1 MTGDQHRPPQ
11 PNHSKYSRLAYRGL
25 FFVLGHRQSITD
37 EPSHPMPCW
46 PFLTTPQPTA
56 VGELNMAMEFLTKEF
71 FIGAGS
77 SVATALAGAM
87 AFSRYWVSNRARN
100 ANDTQQID
108 MLDRQERGLDRLERE
123 NQELRKLLRERDEEI
138 RKYFE
143 ELARS
148 NARLEVIENQ
158 LFFVKQQNDRLTEE
172 VKNLTESN
180 QSLAAEVTLLRAALG
195 AQK

>member
-1 MTGDQHRPPQ
+1 M
-11 PNHSKYSRLAYRGL
+11 
-25 FFVLGHRQSITD
+25 
-37 EPSHPMPCW
+37 
-46 PFLTTPQPTA
+46 
-56 VGELNMAMEFLTKEF
+56 
-71 FIGAGS
+71 
-77 SVATALAGAM
+77 
-87 AFSRYWVSNRARN
+87 
-100 ANDTQQID
+100 
-108 MLDRQERGLDRLERE
+108 
-123 NQELRKLLRERDEEI
+123 RERDEEI

-158 LFFVKQQNDRLTEE
+158 LSFVKQQNDRLTEE

>member
-1 MTGDQHRPPQ
+1 M
-11 PNHSKYSRLAYRGL
+11 
-25 FFVLGHRQSITD
+25 
-37 EPSHPMPCW
+37 
-46 PFLTTPQPTA
+46 
-56 VGELNMAMEFLTKEF
+56 
-71 FIGAGS
+71 
-77 SVATALAGAM
+77 
-87 AFSRYWVSNRARN
+87 
-100 ANDTQQID
+100 
-108 MLDRQERGLDRLERE
+108 
-123 NQELRKLLRERDEEI
+123 RERDEEI